1 MLQERSD
8 GRVTVGGQYP
18 SSTKRALH
26 AEDAEER
33 RKETE
38 GDKDEEEASYSLVAV
53 SQGMKSFLN
62 AMSSHE
68 GAELPW

>member
-1 MLQERSD
+1 MLQERGGGVADVHSQKTTSSKQTQPV
-8 GRVTVGGQYP
+8 RV
-18 SSTKRALH
+18 
-26 AEDAEER
+26 AEEEE
-33 RKETE
+33 K
-38 GDKDEEEASYSLVAV
+38 GSKEEEDDAGYSLVAL